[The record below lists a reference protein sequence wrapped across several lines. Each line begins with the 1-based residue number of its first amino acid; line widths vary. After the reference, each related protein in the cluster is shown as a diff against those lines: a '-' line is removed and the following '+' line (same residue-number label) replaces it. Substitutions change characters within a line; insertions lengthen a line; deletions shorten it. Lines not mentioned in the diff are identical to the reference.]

1 MRKIRYPNGKQP
13 PHSTA
18 SSTSDS
24 AVPDRMKANE
34 FLAIMQTGQQG
45 AANRGMTLEEE
56 VNESND
62 YYVAHE
68 MAAVHKKPTPLQIV
82 KVDYPSRSAAVIREA
97 YFRQPS
103 TTDYNGVYRGRYIDF
118 EAKETRNQT
127 SFPLKNFH
135 EHQINHMRLVRK
147 QDGIA
152 FTIIRFTTRGETY
165 VLDASHV
172 IRFWEEAHQT
182 DGRKSIP
189 YTYVTEHG
197 HCVPEGFRPRLDYL
211 SVLDRH
217 YFT

>member
-1 MRKIRYPNGKQP
+1 MRKIHYPNGKQKLTD
-13 PHSTA
+13 SMV
-18 SSTSDS
+18 SS
-24 AVPDRMKANE
+24 APERMKASE
-34 FLAIMQTGQQG
+34 FLAMMQTKQQG

-56 VNESND
+56 VNESNQ

-118 EAKETRNQT
+118 EAKETRNHT
-127 SFPLKNFH
+127 SLPLKNFH
-135 EHQINHMRLVRK
+135 EHQISHMRLVHK

-152 FTIIRFTTRGETY
+152 FTIIRFTTQDETY

-172 IRFWEEAHQT
+172 IRFWDDAHQAN
-182 DGRKSIP
+182 GRKSIP
-189 YTYVTEHG
+189 YAYIAEHG
-197 HCVPEGFRPRLDYL
+197 HRIPESFRPRLDYL
-211 SVLDRH
+211 SVIDRC
-217 YFT
+217 YFN

>member
-1 MRKIRYPNGKQP
+1 MPDTP
-13 PHSTA
+13 A
-18 SSTSDS
+18 SSY
-24 AVPDRMKANE
+24 VPERMKANE
-34 FLAIMQTGQQG
+34 FLAMMQAKQQG

-56 VNESND
+56 VNESNQ
-62 YYVAHE
+62 YYVAQE
-68 MAAVHKKPTPLQIV
+68 IAAVHKKPTPLQIV

-127 SFPLKNFH
+127 SLPLKNFH
-135 EHQINHMRLVRK
+135 EHQINHMRLVHK

-152 FTIIRFTTRGETY
+152 FAIIRFTMQAETY

-172 IRFWEEAHQT
+172 IRFWDDAHQA

-189 YTYVTEHG
+189 YAYIAKNG
-197 HCVPEGFRPRLDYL
+197 HRIQESYRPRLDYL
-211 SVLDRH
+211 SVIDRC
-217 YFT
+217 YFS